1 MQDIKI
7 LKTKKLE
14 DLRYI
19 AKMMGIKSITKYR
32 KGELIDFILE
42 AGGKEEEKPVEAVPE
57 VTGAEELPEVADIDA
72 EEETVPAAGE
82 YKQNEGGGRRRK
94 KSGM

>member
-32 KGELIDFILE
+32 KGELVDLI
-42 AGGKEEEKPVEAVPE
+42 V
-57 VTGAEELPEVADIDA
+57 
-72 EEETVPAAGE
+72 AAGDAQE
-82 YKQNEGGGRRRK
+82 
-94 KSGM
+94 KSKAPAKSVTTAV